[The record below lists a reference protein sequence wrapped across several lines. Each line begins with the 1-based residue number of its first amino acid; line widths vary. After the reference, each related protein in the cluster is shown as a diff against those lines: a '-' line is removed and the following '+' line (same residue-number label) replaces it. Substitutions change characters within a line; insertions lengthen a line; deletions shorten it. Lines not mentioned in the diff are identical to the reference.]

1 VLGGRPPPDRW
12 VDRHRRDR
20 GQATVELALV
30 LPLVAILLL
39 ALVQA
44 VVVARDEL
52 LVVHAAREA
61 AREAAV
67 DADPAAA
74 ARAAQRAGPLDPAHL
89 AVTVR
94 GRGGPGSDVQAV
106 VRYRPPNRLPIV
118 GRLLGD
124 LTLSGRATM
133 RVER

>member
-1 VLGGRPPPDRW
+1 MSGRP
-12 VDRHRRDR
+12 RRKAD

-30 LPLVAILLL
+30 LPLVALVLL

-44 VVVARDEL
+44 VVVARDQL

-74 ARAAQRAGPLDPAHL
+74 TRAARRAGPLDPTHL
-89 AVTVR
+89 AVGLS
-94 GRGGPGSDVQAV
+94 GRAGPGSSVRAV
-106 VRYRPPNRLPIV
+106 VRYRPANRLPIV

>member
-1 VLGGRPPPDRW
+1 MTATRP
-12 VDRHRRDR
+12 RRSGS

-30 LPLVAILLL
+30 LPLVALVLL

-44 VVVARDEL
+44 VVVARDQL

-67 DADPAAA
+67 DNDPMAATTA
-74 ARAAQRAGPLDPAHL
+74 AREAGPLDPARMR
-89 AVTVR
+89 VEVR
-94 GRGGPGSDVQAV
+94 GRDGPGSTVEAV
-106 VRYRPPNRLPIV
+106 VHYRPPNHVPMV
-118 GRLLGD
+118 GRLLGNI
-124 LTLSGRATM
+124 TLQGTAKM

>member
-1 VLGGRPPPDRW
+1 MTRGRDES
-12 VDRHRRDR
+12 

-30 LPLVAILLL
+30 LPLVALVLL

-44 VVVARDEL
+44 VVVARDQL

-67 DADPAAA
+67 NDDPTAATTA
-74 ARAAQRAGPLDPAHL
+74 AREAGPLDPAQMS
-89 AVTVR
+89 VEIR
-94 GRGGPGSDVQAV
+94 GRDGPGSTVEAV
-106 VRYRPPNRLPIV
+106 VSYRPPNHVPILT
-118 GRLLGD
+118 RLLGNV
-124 LTLSGRATM
+124 TLHGRAKM

>member
-1 VLGGRPPPDRW
+1 MTR
-12 VDRHRRDR
+12 RRDD
-20 GQATVELALV
+20 GQATVELALM
-30 LPLVAILLL
+30 LPLVALVLL

-44 VVVARDEL
+44 VVVARDQL

-74 ARAAQRAGPLDPAHL
+74 ARAAQRAGPLDPARL
-89 AVTVR
+89 AVDLH
-94 GRGGPGSDVQAV
+94 GRDGPGSAVRAV
-106 VRYRPPNRLPIV
+106 VRYQPPNRLPLV

-124 LTLSGRATM
+124 LTLRGEATM

>member
-1 VLGGRPPPDRW
+1 MSRR
-12 VDRHRRDR
+12 RHQARGHGHG

-30 LPLVAILLL
+30 LPLVALVLL

-44 VVVARDEL
+44 VVVARDQL

-67 DADPAAA
+67 DPDPAAA
-74 ARAAQRAGPLDPAHL
+74 TRAAQRAGPLDPARL
-89 AVTVR
+89 AVDLS
-94 GRGGPGSDVQAV
+94 GRAGPGSSVRAD
-106 VRYRPPNRLPIV
+106 VRYRPPNRLPFV

>member
-1 VLGGRPPPDRW
+1 MTGRRHGTDGG
-12 VDRHRRDR
+12 
-20 GQATVELALV
+20 QSTVELALV
-30 LPLVAILLL
+30 LPLVALVLL

-44 VVVARDEL
+44 VVVARDQL

-67 DADPAAA
+67 DPDPAAA
-74 ARAAQRAGPLDPAHL
+74 RMAAQRAGPLDPARL
-89 AVTVR
+89 AVDLA
-94 GRGGPGSDVQAV
+94 GRGGPGGDVRAV
-106 VRYRPPNRLPIV
+106 VRYRPPNRLPMV